1 MTMIDA
7 LWLIITLSMMGGDDL
22 TPTPRQ
28 FFHYQM
34 KRPEPIR
41 CMTDEEIDAYFKK
54 LHDLCGSEKEILSWQ
69 KYYRRIRKLSETKK
83 S

>member
-41 CMTDEEIDAYFKK
+41 CMTDEEIDAYFDRWGP
-54 LHDLCGSEKEILSWQ
+54 LSYLDHAILSWQ
-69 KYYRRIRKLSETKK
+69 KRYHKMRRLKK
-83 S
+83 KI